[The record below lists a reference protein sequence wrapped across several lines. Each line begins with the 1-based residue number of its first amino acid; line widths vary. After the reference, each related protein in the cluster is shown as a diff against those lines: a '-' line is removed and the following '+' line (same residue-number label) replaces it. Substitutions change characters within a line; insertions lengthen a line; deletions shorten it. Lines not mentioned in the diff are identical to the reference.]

1 MPGATS
7 SGAAE
12 RALAKIE
19 TAAGQHLDPTA
30 VDIRLAAQDRDVI
43 VLHYLQGL
51 SYQELAQVLG
61 QPTGTVKWR
70 TREALENL
78 RRALEDKITP

>member
-1 MPGATS
+1 LGRQTP
-7 SGAAE
+7 
-12 RALAKIE
+12 R
-19 TAAGQHLDPTA
+19 
-30 VDIRLAAQDRDVI
+30 DRDVI

-51 SYQELAQVLG
+51 SYRELAEVLG

-78 RRALEDKITP
+78 RRALEEKTAQ